1 MTNRA
6 NSQLKPRRQ
15 QARQITAL
23 VSCAIGLL
31 LTAQLAVADSFRCG
45 RKVIRSGDS
54 PATLMRYCGEPAYRG
69 RGYADV
75 DTGDG
80 QRQVKV
86 EQWHYKLGERALEH
100 IVYVYR
106 GKVVGVD
113 VGRR

>member
-1 MTNRA
+1 M
-6 NSQLKPRRQ
+6 QKQ
-15 QARQITAL
+15 EKARQAVVFVVTTCALLAMIQTAL
-23 VSCAIGLL
+23 
-31 LTAQLAVADSFRCG
+31 ADSLRCG

-54 PATLMRYCGEPAYRG
+54 PASLVRYCGEPSYRG
-69 RGYADV
+69 KGYADV

-86 EQWHYKLGERALEH
+86 EQWHYKLGERSLEH

-106 GKVVGVD
+106 GKVVGVE

>member
-1 MTNRA
+1 MPTLRERKRA
-6 NSQLKPRRQ
+6 
-15 QARQITAL
+15 AL
-23 VSCAIGLL
+23 TVLALIVVL
-31 LTAQLAVADSFRCG
+31 LTSQIAFADSFRCG

-54 PATLMRYCGEPAYRG
+54 PATLMRYCGEPSYRG

-86 EQWHYKLGERALEH
+86 EQWHYKLGERSLEH

-106 GKVVGVD
+106 GRIVGVE

>member
-1 MTNRA
+1 MPTLRERKRA
-6 NSQLKPRRQ
+6 ALPVLALIVVLLTSQL
-15 QARQITAL
+15 
-23 VSCAIGLL
+23 AI
-31 LTAQLAVADSFRCG
+31 ADSFRCG

-54 PATLMRYCGEPAYRG
+54 PATLMRYCGEPSYRG

-86 EQWHYKLGERALEH
+86 EQWHYKLGERSLEH

-106 GKVVGVD
+106 GRIVGVE